1 MNENSLIIQKQ
12 ATIASIKTL
21 ADRSIRVTIDL
32 IDGDAQDMATL
43 YKLQRVD
50 STVIIALTTVINAQ
64 AESGEET
71 H

>member
-50 STVIIALTTVINAQ
+50 STVIIAPTTVINAQ

>member
-1 MNENSLIIQKQ
+1 MNENYLIIQKQ

-50 STVIIALTTVINAQ
+50 STVIIAPTTVINAQ